1 MLNNIEGFDFGKK
14 KTQSGVEYSYTPRK
28 IESINDSQDGLDHGF
43 DLIISSLHPTM
54 KEDDRDALL
63 LEAGKGIGRYLKI
76 VSEEKHGDLDI
87 VGEMRSLAG
96 FQGFL
101 EREIMK
107 RGPTFTH
114 LFREP
119 SLLSGIN
126 EEAPFMHSERINEKM
141 RGAQSTVEYV
151 HLIEKDKSVIFI
163 GSEVGLDCRH
173 AIDLVV
179 GRGKED
185 FFEVID
191 LVQVKTSQ
199 PASDDVS
206 KIIQKHRAYSDALR
220 NFEVSAVG
228 ADENSKNLERIGES
242 TPEEDGTRMKEFYN
256 FYDGLTGLFSKLD
269 PAWTWQSLVEAAKLY
284 NHDPVLFYV
293 RLKDIN
299 ESRLLSVPQR
309 FKQNMLRMVKDNMYR
324 IEIPQ
329 SEMAAYSLA
338 KRGPGHITSASTVYS
353 VIVANGREVSRIKLT
368 K

>member
-1 MLNNIEGFDFGKK
+1 MFKEIEGFDYRR
-14 KTQSGVEYSYTPRK
+14 QRNESGGNDYVYVPRK
-28 IESINDSQDGLDHGF
+28 IESIENSKTALDDGF
-43 DLIISSLHPTM
+43 DTIIASLTPTM
-54 KEDDRDALL
+54 KDADRDTLL
-63 LEAGKGIGRYLKI
+63 HTAGKAIGTYLRE
-76 VSEEKHGDLDI
+76 VSEDPGSNLDI

-101 EREIMK
+101 ERELMK
-107 RGPTFTH
+107 RGPTFPH

-151 HLIEKDKSVIFI
+151 HLIEKDKNVVFI

-199 PASDDVS
+199 PASGDVS

-228 ADENSKNLERIGES
+228 VNDNIKNLEKTRES
-242 TPEEDGTRMKEFYN
+242 SPEEDGTRMMEFSNFYN
-256 FYDGLTGLFSKLD
+256 SLGGLNSKLE
-269 PAWTWQSLVEAAKLY
+269 PTWQSLVEAARLY

-293 RLKDIN
+293 RLKDIS
-299 ESRLLSVPQR
+299 ESRLLSVPKK
-309 FKQNMLRMVKDNMYR
+309 FMQNMLMMVKEKVDM

-329 SEMAAYSLA
+329 SEIAAYSLA